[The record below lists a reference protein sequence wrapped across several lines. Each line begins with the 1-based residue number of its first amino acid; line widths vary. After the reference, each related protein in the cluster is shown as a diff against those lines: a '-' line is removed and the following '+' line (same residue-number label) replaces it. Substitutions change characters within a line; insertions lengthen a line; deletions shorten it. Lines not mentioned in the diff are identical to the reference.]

1 MACQVDQRGNWV
13 LLQRAYDAAAGEPQ
27 SSDPEIWHGPT
38 IWSRQ
43 GTDIAHREHA
53 EYNIFLSH
61 KQLLYAVMGGEP
73 PKVTF

>member
-13 LLQRAYDAAAGEPQ
+13 LLRRAFDAAAGGLQ
-27 SSDPEIWHGPT
+27 SSDPAIWPGPT

-61 KQLLYAVMGGEP
+61 KQLLYAVTGGER
-73 PKVTF
+73 PKVIF